1 MIRNFTNLLDK
12 KKKKTIQVRK
22 MDETKGSGLAVS
34 DEEITSKTRVSLTG
48 SVYAA
53 FLASMSLSQVVRMPP
68 GSGSTTVMGGFL
80 TCF

>member
-1 MIRNFTNLLDK
+1 
-12 KKKKTIQVRK
+12 
-22 MDETKGSGLAVS
+22 MDETKESGLAVR

-68 GSGSTTVMGGFL
+68 GSGSTTVTGEFL